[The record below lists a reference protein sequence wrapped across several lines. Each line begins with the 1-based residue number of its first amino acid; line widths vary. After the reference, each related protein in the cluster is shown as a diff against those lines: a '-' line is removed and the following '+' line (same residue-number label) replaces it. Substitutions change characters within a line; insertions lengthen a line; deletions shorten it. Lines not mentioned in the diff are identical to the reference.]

1 MAEVDIEGTGK
12 ERIEIE
18 SENGIIKVKTKLEGK
33 IIVLTMP
40 KNIKGVE
47 IKVP

>member
-1 MAEVDIEGTGK
+1 MAEVDIEGIKK
-12 ERIEIE
+12 EKIEIE
-18 SENGIIKVKTKLEGK
+18 SEDGIIKVKTKLGGK

-40 KNIKGVE
+40 EDIKGVE